1 VLDVV
6 VGGDDED
13 VALLDL
19 ADPQAMRAEPDQRTQ
34 LAMFAAGSTAQLE
47 RVRPLDDIL
56 RSAAAVDP
64 VAAELRADIQLRQRR
79 AAMRTVVSWIAAH
92 GPLRNGM
99 SETEAAAIVWT
110 LTSPEVHLM
119 LRDTF
124 RRARS
129 DSPELRPHG
138 CSGTTHRR
146 PHPAAELSE
155 RRARPRS
162 GLDQVVG
169 LLVTC
174 NPARVS
180 HRSPLPVTSFSSRSR
195 PTCTSDPSQ
204 LSRHRSTAS
213 QQLWSSTWPGRTN
226 GSHRRG
232 AGRRMRSRLR

>member
-1 VLDVV
+1 LRDAQARETRRRVVAAARELFLDQGYAATTIAAVARRAQVSPDTVYSAFGSKGALLKEVLDVV

-13 VALLDL
+13 VALLDR

-119 LRDTF
+119 LRDT
-124 RRARS
+124 S
-129 DSPELRPHG
+129 GWSPQRYEQWLRETLISSLLPSRTVG
-138 CSGTTHRR
+138 QSG
-146 PHPAAELSE
+146 AATS
-155 RRARPRS
+155 
-162 GLDQVVG
+162 
-169 LLVTC
+169 
-174 NPARVS
+174 RV
-180 HRSPLPVTSFSSRSR
+180 
-195 PTCTSDPSQ
+195 
-204 LSRHRSTAS
+204 
-213 QQLWSSTWPGRTN
+213 
-226 GSHRRG
+226 
-232 AGRRMRSRLR
+232 